1 MREAIERLGSGPLTE
16 AALRE
21 HIWPLFSRVMAKP
34 GIYLANHSLGRPLD
48 CVSEEIRG
56 GVDQWYE
63 RLDEAWEDDGWP
75 GEIDRFREAVAC
87 LIGAPRGDCIVPKTS
102 AGQGLRAVLNAL
114 PTDRPLRIVATRGE
128 FDSIDFILKTY
139 AHKGR
144 AEVRWVEGHGEIP
157 LFQAEDIQN
166 AISPDTD
173 LVVVSQVFFSTGQVM
188 PGLNSIIEHAHRQ
201 GTLVLVDAYHS
212 AGVFPVDMAAMDA
225 DFMIGGSYK
234 YTRGGPG
241 ACWLAIHPRHLEGA
255 LRTLD
260 TGWFAKE
267 SPFSYARPEPPRW
280 AKGGDGWMESTPPVV
295 TAYQAL
301 PGLEFTLAIGVGRL
315 RTYNLEQQ
323 AHLRSELRAAGI
335 DFFLPESP
343 EAFGAFT
350 LVPHSDAAGASKRL
364 AERGVITDARGGCI
378 RFGPDILNSAE
389 ELRQAALTAAEVL
402 VD

>member
-1 MREAIERLGSGPLTE
+1 MKEAIARLGSGPLTE
-16 AALRE
+16 NGLRE
-21 HIWPLFSRVMAKP
+21 HIWPLFSRVLARP

-48 CVSEEIRG
+48 SVAGEIG
-56 GVDQWYE
+56 AGVDQWYE

-75 GEIDRFREAVAC
+75 AEIDRFREGVAR
-87 LIGAPRGDCIVPKTS
+87 LIGAPSGDCVVPKTS

-114 PTDRPLRIVATRGE
+114 PVDRPLRIVATRGE

-144 AEVRWVEGHGEIP
+144 AEVRWVEGQGDIP
-157 LFQAEDIQN
+157 LFRTEDVLN
-166 AISPDTD
+166 AITSDVD

-188 PGLNSIIEHAHRQ
+188 PGLKSIVEKAHEL
-201 GTLVLVDAYHS
+201 GSLVLVDAYHS
-212 AGVFPVDMAAMDA
+212 AGVFPVDMAGLGA

-241 ACWLAIHPRHLEGA
+241 ACWLAIHPRHLDGS

-280 AKGGDGWMESTPPVV
+280 AMGGSGWMESTPPVL

-301 PGLEFTLAIGVGRL
+301 PGLEFTLEIGVDRL
-315 RTYNLEQQ
+315 RAYNLEQQ
-323 AHLRSELRAAGI
+323 GLLRAEFRAAGVGCY
-335 DFFLPESP
+335 DPVNSE
-343 EAFGAFT
+343 EFGAFA
-350 LVPHSDAAGASKRL
+350 LVPHQDAAGASKRL

-378 RFGPDILNSAE
+378 RFGPDILNSQV
-389 ELRQAALTAAEVL
+389 ELEQAARISAEVL
-402 VD
+402 